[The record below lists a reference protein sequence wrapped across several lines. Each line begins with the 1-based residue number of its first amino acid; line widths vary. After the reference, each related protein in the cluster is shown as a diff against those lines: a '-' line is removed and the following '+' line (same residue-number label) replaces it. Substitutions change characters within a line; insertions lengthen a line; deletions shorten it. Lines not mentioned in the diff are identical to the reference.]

1 MHPEFEAVIGL
12 EVHCQLSTESKI
24 FCGCRARLE
33 GGKSVAE
40 LRPKVGVGRKELLRI
55 LGKIKWT
62 KAESA
67 ELKKAMD
74 VSDVVGYAGRD

>member
-1 MHPEFEAVIGL
+1 MKVSATELANDTRAVLDRVIERGEAA
-12 EVHCQLSTESKI
+12 EVQRH
-24 FCGCRARLE
+24 
-33 GGKSVAE
+33 GKSVAE
-40 LRPKVGVGRKELLRI
+40 IRPKVGVGRKELLRI

-62 KAESA
+62 RAESA